1 MRKYIIGN
9 WKCNKSYDEVLEWAS
24 AVEESGVVSSSDHLQ
39 VVLCASFLY
48 LPLLKEKVASLKL
61 GAQTVS
67 PFSNGAYTGAVS
79 AQQVAQYAQ
88 FALLGHAE
96 RAKYFGE
103 TDQVVAQQALQ
114 ALDAGLTPIIAVD
127 DSNWAKRLTQLDPQ
141 QLERCIVMYEP
152 PGAIST
158 AQGGRAVEFEE
169 VISAIDEIRRDLK
182 PAAVLYGGSVS
193 PANVGSYVSHPS
205 IDGVVPGAASL
216 NYQDFIEL
224 MRNVQAAIPSS

>member
-9 WKCNKSYDEVLEWAS
+9 WKCNKSHEEVLEWAS
-24 AVEESGVVSSSDHLQ
+24 AIEKSRVVESSDRLQ

-48 LPLLKEKVASLKL
+48 LPLLKENAPSLKL

-103 TDQVVAQQALQ
+103 TDQVVAQQTLQ
-114 ALDAGLTPIIAVD
+114 ALDAGLTPILAVD
-127 DSNWAKRLTQLDPQ
+127 DNNWMRRLTQLDPQ
-141 QLERCIVMYEP
+141 QLERSVVMYEP

-158 AQGGRAVEFEE
+158 AQGGHAVELNQ
-169 VISAIDEIRRDLK
+169 VISAIEQIRRELK

-193 PANVGSYVSHPS
+193 PANVANYVSHPS

-216 NYQDFIEL
+216 NYQDLIEL
-224 MRNVQAAIPSS
+224 MCNSQAAIPNS

>member
-1 MRKYIIGN
+1 MRKYVIGN
-9 WKCNKSYDEVLEWAS
+9 WKCNKSHEEVLEWAS
-24 AVEESGVVSSSDHLQ
+24 AVEESGVVSTSDRLQ
-39 VVLCASFLY
+39 AVLCASFLY

-103 TDQVVAQQALQ
+103 TDQVVAQQTLQ
-114 ALDAGLTPIIAVD
+114 ALDAGLTPILAVD
-127 DSNWAKRLTQLDPQ
+127 DNNWVKRLTQLDPQ
-141 QLERCIVMYEP
+141 QLQRCIVMYEP

-158 AQGGRAVEFEE
+158 AQGGHAVSLDQ
-169 VISAIDEIRRDLK
+169 VIAAIEQIRLELK

-193 PANVGSYVSHPS
+193 PTNVASYLSHPS

-224 MRNVQAAIPSS
+224 MRNAQAAVPHS